1 MKIFLDT
8 ADAEAIRRAS
18 DTGLLDGVTTNPSK
32 IESTGKRFT
41 EVLED
46 ICSFFG
52 GPVSAE
58 AVAYEAD
65 KIVAKAKEISSIA
78 PNINIK
84 VPPTP
89 EGLKAAIQLE
99 RDHNIK
105 VNVTMLFSVDQAL
118 MAMKTNAYI
127 VSIVLSRLEKIG
139 TNWID
144 LVKDTVAV
152 KERYGFKSL
161 VLGGSLKTRGHV
173 IESLKAGAD
182 IVTIPEDLFFLM
194 YKHPLTDQGLSEFD
208 EAWRKVKE

>member
-8 ADAEAIRRAS
+8 ADAEAIRRAA

-32 IESTGKRFT
+32 IAETGKRFT

-46 ICSFFG
+46 ICSFFK

-65 KIVAKAKEISSIA
+65 KIIAKSKEITSIA

-99 RDHNIK
+99 RDHNIR
-105 VNVTMLFSVDQAL
+105 VNVTMLFGADQAL

-144 LVKDTVAV
+144 LVKDTVAA
-152 KERYGFKSL
+152 KERYGFKSM

-194 YKHPLTDQGLSEFD
+194 FKHPLTDQGLAEFD
-208 EAWRKVKE
+208 EAWKKVKE

>member
-8 ADAEAIRRAS
+8 ADTEAIRRAA

-32 IESTGKRFT
+32 IAETGKRFT
-41 EVLED
+41 KVIEE
-46 ICSFFG
+46 ICSFFS

-65 KIVAKAKEISSIA
+65 KIIAKAKEITSIA

-89 EGLKAAIQLE
+89 EGLKAAIRLE

-105 VNVTMLFSVDQAL
+105 VNVTMLFAIDQTL

-144 LVKDTVAV
+144 LVKDAVAA
-152 KERYGFKSL
+152 KQHYGFNSL
-161 VLGGSLKTRGHV
+161 ILGGSLKTRGHV
-173 IESLKAGAD
+173 IDSLKAGAD

-194 YKHPLTDQGLSEFD
+194 FEHPLTNQGLAEFD
-208 EAWRKVKE
+208 EAWKKVKE

>member
-8 ADAEAIRRAS
+8 ADAEAIKRAA

-32 IESTGKRFT
+32 IAETGQRFT
-41 EVLED
+41 KVLEE
-46 ICSFFG
+46 ICSFFS

-65 KIVAKAKEISSIA
+65 GIVKKAQEIASIA

-84 VPPTP
+84 VPPSP
-89 EGLKAAIQLE
+89 EGLKAAIHLE
-99 RDHNIK
+99 RNCDIR

-118 MAMKTNAYI
+118 MAMKTDAYI

-144 LVKDTVAV
+144 LVKDTVAA
-152 KERYGFKSL
+152 KQHYGFESN
-161 VLGGSLKTRGHV
+161 VLGGSLKTRGHI
-173 IESLKAGAD
+173 IECLKAGAD

-194 YKHPLTDQGLSEFD
+194 FKHPLTDQGLAEFD
-208 EAWRKVKE
+208 EAWKKVKE

>member
-8 ADAEAIRRAS
+8 ADSEAIRRAA

-32 IESTGKRFT
+32 VAETGKRFT
-41 EVLED
+41 QVLED
-46 ICSFFG
+46 ICSFFS

-58 AVAYEAD
+58 AVAYEAHS
-65 KIVAKAKEISSIA
+65 IVGKAKEIASIA

-89 EGLKAAIQLE
+89 EGLKAAIMLE
-99 RDHNIK
+99 RDHKIK
-105 VNVTMLFSVDQAL
+105 VNVTMVFSVDQAL
-118 MAMKTNAYI
+118 MAMKTDAYI
-127 VSIVLSRLEKIG
+127 VSIVLGRLEKIG
-139 TNWID
+139 TNWIE
-144 LVKDTVAV
+144 LVRDTIAA

-182 IVTIPEDLFFLM
+182 IVTIPEELFFM
-194 YKHPLTDQGLSEFD
+194 MFNHPLTDQGLSEFD
-208 EAWRKVKE
+208 EAWKKVQE